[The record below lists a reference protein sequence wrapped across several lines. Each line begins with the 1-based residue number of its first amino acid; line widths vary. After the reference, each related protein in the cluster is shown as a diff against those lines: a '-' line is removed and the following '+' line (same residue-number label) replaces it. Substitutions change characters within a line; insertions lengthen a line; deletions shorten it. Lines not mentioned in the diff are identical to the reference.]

1 MGDSVACLWFSC
13 HTYTHIMPSRV
24 LVERIAPVV
33 GAAKKRTGANDNT
46 DGTAASTKATTCE
59 GWRVLEN
66 GVLAAPTSIEV
77 VTEDGRRRIWCDPR
91 SGGRLVCPHGWGA
104 YHLNGWNG
112 PRAHLFPKPAWTT
125 CDCRSATGLCG
136 GRAAKRQRCEA
147 VDTVASGVESDA
159 NSGGGES
166 GGESDCTVVACGP
179 SIATPP
185 SYYETLVAQHGTT
198 ELRTGLKGA
207 RVPGVVGSD
216 GGGFYMV
223 TGDAASVLRCRHG
236 QTTNTLATQARERR
250 RWAACLVAAAIF
262 GRKQRRVSV
271 LLLLALHSTREA
283 RRARRGAVAPCG
295 CATVHVKACVLSATA
310 R

>member
-1 MGDSVACLWFSC
+1 
-13 HTYTHIMPSRV
+13 MPTRV
-24 LVERIAPVV
+24 LVERTAQCNKVKPTRPAAKCARQKSRPKAEGEGGDGND
-33 GAAKKRTGANDNT
+33 GAATKTSNEQ
-46 DGTAASTKATTCE
+46 AAIGE
-59 GWRVLEN
+59 WRVLES
-66 GVLAAPTSIEV
+66 GVLGTPTSIEV
-77 VTEDGRRRIWCDPR
+77 VTEDGRRRVWRDPLG
-91 SGGRLVCPHGWGA
+91 GGRLVCPHGWGA
-104 YHLNGWNG
+104 YHISGWNG
-112 PRAHLFPKPAWTT
+112 PRAHLFPKPEWTT

-136 GRAAKRQRCEA
+136 GRGAKRLRCESSNES
-147 VDTVASGVESDA
+147 SGESSGSESDR
-159 NSGGGES
+159 
-166 GGESDCTVVACGP
+166 TVTAAQHGQVKVK
-179 SIATPP
+179 PP

-198 ELRTGLKGA
+198 ELRPGLKGA
-207 RVPGVVGSD
+207 RVPGMMGSD

-223 TGDAASVLRCRHG
+223 KGDAASVLRCRHG

-250 RWAACLVAAAIF
+250 RWAACLVAAAVF